1 VAALLGTEAFSD
13 VQDSMEQPSSPGLPA
28 ATMLER
34 GIILSWDDDYR
45 TLPLEIAERNQ
56 RWRRE
61 QGLPEIPLDGRTA

>member
-1 VAALLGTEAFSD
+1 
-13 VQDSMEQPSSPGLPA
+13 MEQPASPGLPV

-45 TLPLEIAERNQ
+45 ALPLEVAERNQ

-61 QGLPEIPLDGRTA
+61 HGLPEIQLDGRND